1 MNKVDDI
8 IVVGGGNAGYI
19 SALILKTSFPN
30 KNVKIIQ
37 SKKIG
42 TVGVGESSSE
52 QIRSFCEYV
61 GISMLDFILRAKAT
75 FKLGI
80 YFENWSDEDFLHNIQ
95 CFAESLSGFIG
106 NRSKCPTVSSIIAS
120 RWRKN
125 VVSVNKN
132 R

>member
-1 MNKVDDI
+1 MNKLDDI

-19 SALILKTSFPN
+19 SALILKQSFPN
-30 KNVKIIQ
+30 KNIKIIQ

-52 QIRSFCEYV
+52 QIRSFCDYV

-80 YFENWSDEDFLHNIQ
+80 
-95 CFAESLSGFIG
+95 
-106 NRSKCPTVSSIIAS
+106 
-120 RWRKN
+120 
-125 VVSVNKN
+125 
-132 R
+132 